1 MGADRAFTST
11 DVGEVLARF
20 DAAAIAHWID
30 GGWGV
35 DALLMRQT
43 RPHGDLDVVMDRNDV
58 PRAQAALAEIGFAHA
73 PHILPGVPARVV
85 LVDDRERQ
93 VDLYPVAFDAQRN
106 GWQALGEGAWAQ
118 YPAAGVT
125 GSGEVD
131 GHHLGYP
138 WDDHDRRDMTA
149 LADRF
154 GLALPPLD

>member
-1 MGADRAFTST
+1 
-11 DVGEVLARF
+11 
-20 DAAAIAHWID
+20 
-30 GGWGV
+30 
-35 DALLMRQT
+35 
-43 RPHGDLDVVMDRNDV
+43 MDRNDV